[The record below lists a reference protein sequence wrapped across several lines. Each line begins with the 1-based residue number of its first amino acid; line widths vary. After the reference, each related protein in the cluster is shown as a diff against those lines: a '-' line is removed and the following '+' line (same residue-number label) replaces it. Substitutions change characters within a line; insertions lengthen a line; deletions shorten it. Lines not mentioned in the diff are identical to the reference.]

1 MPRRARQTRGTTPI
15 LECEDTLTEVL
26 ALLPPIALGACAGA
40 SKSMLASVKRTVRSH
55 PGTLDRWS
63 LAAGMCGMPADA
75 LCNGLHPQGGLWHAS
90 GRALEST
97 SSARLVVLTS
107 DGQLHNVRVSTIMGK
122 LPIEAHRGAPDSDVH
137 GEWGVARFV
146 ASMPDSKGSL
156 FCIPCVLGARQGRL
170 VRGAVTVVARLPFG
184 VNKRPLA
191 GLWGQAA
198 GLHTEWFNMCGLW
211 LLPDDDAQEGAT
223 REGATHEGRVDLP
236 SATVDLPQLFSA
248 RHGHRGSKVADG
260 AAIPLAGDLENSTVG
275 FLCPDYACYSDS
287 TSLHPFARYMAAS
300 PHCNLPSLS
309 SLWRSR
315 IFPRT
320 HESQQSA
327 AQLLR
332 QRLLGLIL
340 ERGNV
345 EYDRLV
351 QARGSEKRLFVAMPP
366 PRRKHWLTPAL
377 LKRFI
382 AARPAGGIHAQV
394 NQREPPMPATLRAR
408 VIACGVDIDRV
419 EQLFV
424 RWLDAGTPFL

>member
-40 SKSMLASVKRTVRSH
+40 SKSMLAAVKRTVRSH

-75 LCNGLHPQGGLWHAS
+75 LCDGLSYAS
-90 GRALEST
+90 GRALDST
-97 SSARLVVLTS
+97 SAARLVVLTS
-107 DGQLHNVRVSTIMGK
+107 DGQLHNVRVSTVMAK
-122 LPIEAHRGAPDSDVH
+122 LPIEAHRGAPESDVH

-156 FCIPCVLGARQGRL
+156 FCIPCVLGARHGRL

-211 LLPDDDAQEGAT
+211 LLPDDAAQEGAMG
-223 REGATHEGRVDLP
+223 EGATHEGRVDRP
-236 SATVDLPQLFSA
+236 SAMVDLPQLFSA
-248 RHGHRGSKVADG
+248 RHGHRGSEVADG
-260 AAIPLAGDLENSTVG
+260 AAIPLAGDLLDGTVG
-275 FLCPDYACYSDS
+275 FLCPDYACYSDG

-315 IFPRT
+315 IFPWT
-320 HESQQSA
+320 GESQQSA

-382 AARPAGGIHAQV
+382 AAGPAGGVHASV
-394 NQREPPMPATLRAR
+394 NQREPPMPAMLRAR
-408 VIACGVDIDRV
+408 VIACGVDIESV

-424 RWLDAGTPFL
+424 RWLDAGMPFRCFDV